1 MTSYNLLPI
10 ALTAALIVGATPIL
24 AQTGDKLTA
33 QAAQDPTSAE
43 GETLKERLSDKA
55 SDAQRV
61 DNCKVPLDRRGT
73 KYRPEGCKPDQARAT
88 PLKQP

>member
-10 ALTAALIVGATPIL
+10 ALTAALIVGAAPIY

-33 QAAQDPTSAE
+33 PTAE
-43 GETLKERLSDKA
+43 APASTDVETLKERLSDKA

-73 KYRPEGCKPDQARAT
+73 KSRPEGCKPDEARARL
-88 PLKQP
+88 PKPP